1 MEKVITGLSREKA
14 YEIKDAI
21 DSCQVGIVAIVDD
34 NKLTIKPTNW
44 DEMKE
49 AFATLNKLESERN
62 EAFIREYRQRHP
74 EV

>member
-14 YEIKDAI
+14 YEIKEAI

-34 NKLTIKPTNW
+34 DKLTIKPTNW
-44 DEMKE
+44 DEFKE
-49 AFATLNKLESERN
+49 AFEKLNALEKERCDR
-62 EAFIREYRQRHP
+62 FIKEYQQRHP

>member
-34 NKLTIKPTNW
+34 DKLTIKPTDWN
-44 DEMKE
+44 EVKE
-49 AFATLNKLESERN
+49 AFEKLNELENKRCARFIEEYNARHSE
-62 EAFIREYRQRHP
+62 
-74 EV
+74 V